1 MVALPHIPLPEDH
14 ELFTAYQNSK
24 LRPEK
29 PWISPDENVSQ
40 CEAQQASSQSLTVDT
55 RTHSLFYSLKEG

>member
-40 CEAQQASSQSLTVDT
+40 CEAQQASS
-55 RTHSLFYSLKEG
+55 HSH